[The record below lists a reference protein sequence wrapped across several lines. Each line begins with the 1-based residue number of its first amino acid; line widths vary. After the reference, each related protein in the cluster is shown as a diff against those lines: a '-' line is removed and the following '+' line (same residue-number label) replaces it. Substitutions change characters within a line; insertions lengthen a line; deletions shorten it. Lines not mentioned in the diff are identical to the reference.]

1 MESKAFENYKAWLE
15 EPYIDEETKKELKLI
30 KHDKREIE
38 DRFYKEL
45 EFGTAGIRGI
55 IGAGTNRINKYIVRK
70 ATQGLADYIKSKSED
85 AKARGVVIAYDSRRM
100 SREFA
105 EEAASVLAGN
115 GIKAY
120 LFKDLRATPIL
131 SFAVRFLNCISGIVI
146 TASHN
151 PAEYNGY
158 KVYWED
164 GAQIAEEQ
172 AEAIIDSVARVTDFA
187 SIRTLDKDKAIDKGL
202 LLYLDEKIDDVY
214 IEEVKKQSLRGDVVR
229 RVSDDF
235 KVVFTPLHG
244 TGNIPVRR
252 VLEEIGFKNI
262 FVVREQELPDPDFS
276 TVVYPNPEDKE
287 AFEPAIELAAKED
300 ADLIIGTDPDC
311 DRVGAVVKDNNGEY
325 VVLTGN
331 QTGALL
337 VNYILGALKENENLP
352 ENGVIIKTIV
362 TSEMGAHIA
371 KEYGV
376 ETINTLTGFK
386 YIGERIKWFEE
397 TGEKV
402 FLFGYEESCG
412 YLAGTYARDK
422 DAVVASMLICEM
434 AAYYYSK
441 GMNLYDA
448 LIALYDRYGY
458 FIEDV
463 RSISLEGR
471 DGLEGTAGI
480 MDYFRT
486 NILDTIG
493 DRKVLFIE
501 DYKTR
506 RRIYLDD
513 SKDEERIGLPSANV
527 VKFVLEGEGWVCLRP
542 SGTEPKLKIYGG
554 FKGNTLEEGREVLKR
569 AITWMEEKI
578 NEIGLGG

>member
-1 MESKAFENYKAWLE
+1 M
-15 EPYIDEETKKELKLI
+15 
-30 KHDKREIE
+30 
-38 DRFYKEL
+38 
-45 EFGTAGIRGI
+45 
-55 IGAGTNRINKYIVRK
+55 
-70 ATQGLADYIKSKSED
+70 ADYIKSKSED

-214 IEEVKKQSLRGDVVR
+214 IEEVKKQSLRGDAVR

-463 RSISLEGR
+463 RSIFLGR
-471 DGLEGTAGI
+471 Q
-480 MDYFRT
+480 
-486 NILDTIG
+486 
-493 DRKVLFIE
+493 
-501 DYKTR
+501 R
-506 RRIYLDD
+506 R
-513 SKDEERIGLPSANV
+513 
-527 VKFVLEGEGWVCLRP
+527 
-542 SGTEPKLKIYGG
+542 
-554 FKGNTLEEGREVLKR
+554 LEELPVLW
-569 AITWMEEKI
+569 II
-578 NEIGLGG
+578 LGLIFWIL